1 MRESLDAQQHTSLL
15 CSLQKK
21 KKKKKKKKKSHQ
33 CALRTATDVEP
44 VLVGGGELLE
54 GCGLGKVNPR
64 GGLDL
69 RQSQKKGGGE
79 KREREEEGEGQINS
93 TLFDGRVSVN
103 W

>member
-1 MRESLDAQQHTSLL
+1 MKALTLNNTPRSSAL
-15 CSLQKK
+15 C

-79 KREREEEGEGQINS
+79 KRGKGKRKAR
-93 TLFDGRVSVN
+93 DK
-103 W
+103 